1 MRHRRTTPIRG
12 FRADFYVADAPQ
24 RKDSVVTYQSWSAEN
39 LPARQRL
46 SVALGGALLAAAA
59 LGPSVAGLFSLAV
72 RDERYTHVLFVPV
85 AVAGLLFLRRGRLPP
100 PQNSAAAGAIFFL
113 LAATAYVLSWL
124 PGARHSALAADRLTL
139 TTLALVLAWIS
150 AFSALWGWRALRT
163 AGFEC
168 LLLFATVPLPE
179 SWVGSFETF
188 LQLASADATHVLLRW
203 AALPVFREGLHFTL
217 PGVTIEIARE
227 CSGIR
232 SSNALLLAA
241 LVLGRLFLRSPARQ
255 VLFLGFALLVAVL
268 KNALR
273 ISTLAWLGTYVS
285 RDYLSGDLHHRGGAL
300 FFAIGLAALA
310 PLVLLL
316 QRGETRAPAQ
326 DVAGT
331 ATG

>member
-1 MRHRRTTPIRG
+1 MTSP
-12 FRADFYVADAPQ
+12 
-24 RKDSVVTYQSWSAEN
+24 SWSPEN
-39 LPARQRL
+39 LPARRRL
-46 SVALGGALLAAAA
+46 RIALAGAALLSATA
-59 LGPSVAGLFSLAV
+59 LGPSLAGLFRLAM
-72 RDERYTHVLFVPV
+72 RDERYTHVLFVPL
-85 AVAGLLFLRRGRLPP
+85 AVAGLLFLRRRRMPP
-100 PQNSAAAGAIFFL
+100 PETSPAAGAVFFL

-124 PGARHSALAADRLTL
+124 PAGGPSGLSPHRLTL
-139 TTLALVLAWIS
+139 ATLSLVLGWIS
-150 AFSALWGWRALRT
+150 VFAALWGWRALRS

-179 SWVGSFETF
+179 GWVSSFETF

-217 PGVTIEIARE
+217 PGVTIEVARE

-255 VLFLGFALLVAVL
+255 VLFVGVALVVAVL

-273 ISTLAWLGTYVS
+273 ISTLVWLGNYVS
-285 RDYLSGDLHHRGGAL
+285 RDYLTGDLHHRGGAV

-316 QRGETRAPAQ
+316 QRGDTPAPAPP
-326 DVAGT
+326 AAPSGA

>member
-1 MRHRRTTPIRG
+1 MLTATA
-12 FRADFYVADAPQ
+12 FAP
-24 RKDSVVTYQSWSAEN
+24 S
-39 LPARQRL
+39 L
-46 SVALGGALLAAAA
+46 
-59 LGPSVAGLFSLAV
+59 AGLFRLAV
-72 RDERYTHVLFVPV
+72 RDERYTHVLFVPL
-85 AVAGLLFLRRGRLPP
+85 AVAGLLFLRRRRIPP
-100 PQNSAAAGAIFFL
+100 PVASPAAGALFL
-113 LAATAYVLSWL
+113 SLAAVSYVLGWL
-124 PGARHSALAADRLTL
+124 PAAGTSGLAPQGLTL
-139 TTLALVLAWIS
+139 ATLSLVLCWIS
-150 AFSALWGWRALRT
+150 AFATLWGWRALRT

-217 PGVTIEIARE
+217 PGVTIEVARE

-255 VLFLGFALLVAVL
+255 IVFLGLALLVAVL

-273 ISTLAWLGTYVS
+273 ISTLVWLGNYVS
-285 RDYLSGDLHHRGGAL
+285 RDYLTGDLHHRGGAV

-316 QRGETRAPAQ
+316 QRSETLAPSTPA
-326 DVAGT
+326 APSG
-331 ATG
+331 APTG

>member
-1 MRHRRTTPIRG
+1 MTYRT
-12 FRADFYVADAPQ
+12 
-24 RKDSVVTYQSWSAEN
+24 WSAAN
-39 LPARQRL
+39 LPAGRRL
-46 SVALGGALLAAAA
+46 FAALGGALLAAAA
-59 LGPSVAGLFSLAV
+59 LGPGLAGLFRLAA
-72 RDERYTHVLFVPV
+72 RDERYTHVLFVPL

-100 PQNSAAAGAIFFL
+100 PRTSPAAGAVFFL
-113 LAATAYVLSWL
+113 LAATAYVLSRL
-124 PGARHSALAADRLTL
+124 PGAGLSASASHRLAL

-150 AFSALWGWRALRT
+150 VFSALWGWRALRT

-179 SWVGSFETF
+179 TWVGSFETF
-188 LQLASADATHVLLRW
+188 LQLASADAVHVFLRW

-255 VLFLGFALLVAVL
+255 FLFLGFALLVAVL

-285 RDYLSGDLHHRGGAL
+285 RDYLSGDLHHRGGVV

-316 QRGETRAPAQ
+316 QRGETRAPAP
-326 DVAGT
+326 DIPGT

>member
-1 MRHRRTTPIRG
+1 MTSP
-12 FRADFYVADAPQ
+12 F
-24 RKDSVVTYQSWSAEN
+24 QSGEN
-39 LPARQRL
+39 LPARRRL
-46 SVALGGALLAAAA
+46 LIALSAAA
-59 LGPSVAGLFSLAV
+59 LLSATLLGPSLAGLFRLAT
-72 RDERYTHVLFVPV
+72 RDERYTHVLFVPL
-85 AVAGLLFLRRGRLPP
+85 AVAGLLFLRRRRIPP
-100 PQNSAAAGAIFFL
+100 PETSPAAGATFFV

-124 PGARHSALAADRLTL
+124 PASGPSPLAAHRLTL
-139 TTLALVLAWIS
+139 ATVALVLGWIS
-150 AFSALWGWRALRT
+150 VFATLWGWRALRT

-255 VLFLGFALLVAVL
+255 ILFVGFALVIAVL

-285 RDYLSGDLHHRGGAL
+285 RDYLSGDLHHRGGAV

-316 QRGETRAPAQ
+316 QRGDTPAPPPTP
-326 DVAGT
+326 AGA